1 MQKTEDMREDKWV
14 ERCEAPEIRRLGVDL
29 HLDGEDWSLSSSGKS
44 CRLSQVASPPQAT
57 GPPALSRPQASGRVP
72 VDFLNEA

>member
-29 HLDGEDWSLSSSGKS
+29 QFQGEDIVFVELRKA
-44 CRLSQVASPPQAT
+44 CRLSQVASPPLAT
-57 GPPALSRPQASGRVP
+57 GPSALSRPQASG
-72 VDFLNEA
+72 LEA